1 MFVISKSISTEDFL
15 NKGDFS
21 DAVIVLKL
29 KNEIVVE
36 IIFSRRCKFGNFEKI
51 KVYGERFSLDS
62 DDYSNKKTLY
72 KDFSIR
78 HKDSYFNCLKKFVES
93 GKSLLI
99 NEAILTQNICA
110 ESLKKAK
117 SR

>member
-1 MFVISKSISTEDFL
+1 MP
-15 NKGDFS
+15 
-21 DAVIVLKL
+21 
-29 KNEIVVE
+29 KNVKAI
-36 IIFSRRCKFGNFEKI
+36 
-51 KVYGERFSLDS
+51 L
-62 DDYSNKKTLY
+62 SNKKTLY

-78 HKDSYFNCLKKFVES
+78 HKDSYFSCLKKFVES

-110 ESLKKAK
+110 EALKKAK